1 MMKQVGFNHN
11 IRHKGILFHVQT
23 EDYGQQLHKIVTQ
36 LFHAGQIICK
46 AETDY
51 RMLLKE
57 QDAETI
63 AKEVKAMMKMQHK
76 KMLQDLSNGGI
87 AIPDNIRKKSEKA
100 Q

>member
-1 MMKQVGFNHN
+1 MKQVGFNHN

-46 AETDY
+46 TETDY
-51 RMLLKE
+51 LALLKG
-57 QDAETI
+57 QNTETMTKQI
-63 AKEVKAMMKMQHK
+63 KAMMQEQHK
-76 KMLQDLSNGGI
+76 KMLQDLRNGDI
-87 AIPDNIRKKSEKA
+87 TIPENIRKKSEEA